1 MSMDRNSEERRM
13 DGLTDEEQRT
23 RAVESVE
30 GQAEGAYR
38 RRRRSERYQYEREEA
53 SGDEQLTDEPAR
65 QPEVYQGRNA
75 ARRTVQT
82 SYASQQAH
90 PGQSV
95 PRPNALNRAAQG
107 QPAVGQGGRRGQAV
121 RRPVNAPGFSQRPP
135 VNSRPEP
142 EGMARVRRPIPMGE
156 EELVPARGRE
166 AERQQDKGALVTV
179 VVIIL
184 VLALAVLGFMLIPQ
198 DDSPLGRFKQTV
210 TRQLAGLLGQ
220 ETAPAAEAL
229 DFSAAPVQG
238 VAPIDVAFT
247 LTASKSVTA
256 VRVVDE
262 IGVPLTSASSYAM
275 ENTDANIWMMS
286 LSVDSGYEGLVQ
298 AQVMDQEGQ
307 WLDTGKTVM
316 LEIASLQATEA
327 PTQEPTAEPT
337 LAPTEAPTP
346 EAAPE
351 TTDSVLPVMAAVPT
365 EEPTAVP
372 TEVPTQ
378 EPTAVPTMTPTEA
391 PTAVPTQEPVE
402 TEVPTQAPTSTP
414 TLAPTPVPTAVP
426 VGTPEPTAMPELTV
440 EAGAEANP
448 KLIADTVIYNGTKK
462 VEGYNRALED
472 VLRMPAGS
480 QYTTLPY
487 GVLTFRGDAFRQNAA
502 SGTVNGVNGMELIW
516 SAEASSVKGASD
528 TYYGIGWYG
537 QPAIVK
543 WSKEIR
549 ENSNISEEKRNV
561 SALKEVIVAG
571 LDGRIYFL
579 DLEDGQ
585 PTRDPI
591 NVGYPMKGSPSIHSL
606 CYPMMTVGQYA
617 RKMASGTGKIGLRF
631 YNLMNQKQV
640 YMIDGLDGDA
650 ERPYYSVGA
659 FDSSALVDRN
669 TDTMVTIG
677 TNGMLYVTKL
687 NSKLQ
692 SGEFDLTMDPE
703 SVVMKSRTKNQKN
716 SYTAVESSLAMYGSY
731 VYYADMDGIL
741 RCVDTSTMTTLWA
754 VDTGDAVQ
762 AAIALDMTQDGQLWL
777 YTGNTLQNRKKGDAV
792 IRRFNALTGEESWAL
807 EVGVTT
813 TKNRIS
819 GVMASPVIGQNS
831 LENLVYF
838 TVTGLSKAGTENLLG
853 EADKAAAAV
862 LLAMDKSTGEIVWKQ
877 ELDSYSY
884 SSPVAVYSD
893 YGEGWIIQATGSGT
907 VTLYNGLTG
916 QMVSS
921 LEVEGTIEA
930 SPAVYRDTLVIGTT
944 GKNTAY
950 IYGIKLTGAE

>member
-1 MSMDRNSEERRM
+1 M
-13 DGLTDEEQRT
+13 
-23 RAVESVE
+23 
-30 GQAEGAYR
+30 
-38 RRRRSERYQYEREEA
+38 
-53 SGDEQLTDEPAR
+53 
-65 QPEVYQGRNA
+65 
-75 ARRTVQT
+75 
-82 SYASQQAH
+82 
-90 PGQSV
+90 
-95 PRPNALNRAAQG
+95 
-107 QPAVGQGGRRGQAV
+107 
-121 RRPVNAPGFSQRPP
+121 
-135 VNSRPEP
+135 
-142 EGMARVRRPIPMGE
+142 
-156 EELVPARGRE
+156 
-166 AERQQDKGALVTV
+166 
-179 VVIIL
+179 
-184 VLALAVLGFMLIPQ
+184 
-198 DDSPLGRFKQTV
+198 
-210 TRQLAGLLGQ
+210 
-220 ETAPAAEAL
+220 
-229 DFSAAPVQG
+229 
-238 VAPIDVAFT
+238 
-247 LTASKSVTA
+247 
-256 VRVVDE
+256 
-262 IGVPLTSASSYAM
+262 
-275 ENTDANIWMMS
+275 
-286 LSVDSGYEGLVQ
+286 
-298 AQVMDQEGQ
+298 
-307 WLDTGKTVM
+307 
-316 LEIASLQATEA
+316 
-327 PTQEPTAEPT
+327 
-337 LAPTEAPTP
+337 
-346 EAAPE
+346 
-351 TTDSVLPVMAAVPT
+351 
-365 EEPTAVP
+365 
-372 TEVPTQ
+372 
-378 EPTAVPTMTPTEA
+378 
-391 PTAVPTQEPVE
+391 
-402 TEVPTQAPTSTP
+402 
-414 TLAPTPVPTAVP
+414 
-426 VGTPEPTAMPELTV
+426 
-440 EAGAEANP
+440 
-448 KLIADTVIYNGTKK
+448 
-462 VEGYNRALED
+462 
-472 VLRMPAGS
+472 
-480 QYTTLPY
+480 
-487 GVLTFRGDAFRQNAA
+487 
-502 SGTVNGVNGMELIW
+502 
-516 SAEASSVKGASD
+516 
-528 TYYGIGWYG
+528 
-537 QPAIVK
+537 
-543 WSKEIR
+543 
-549 ENSNISEEKRNV
+549 

-792 IRRFNALTGEESWAL
+792 IRRFNALTGEESWAF

>member
-23 RAVESVE
+23 RAVTSVE
-30 GQAEGAYR
+30 GQAEGTYR
-38 RRRRSERYQYEREEA
+38 RRRRSERYQYEQEGEA
-53 SGDEQLTDEPAR
+53 PADVQPVDEPAR
-65 QPEVYQGRNA
+65 QPDAYQGRNA

-82 SYASQQAH
+82 SYASQQAR

-107 QPAVGQGGRRGQAV
+107 NQMAAGQGGRRGQEV

-135 VNSRPEP
+135 VNSRQEP
-142 EGMARVRRPIPMGE
+142 DGMGRARRPIPMGE

-166 AERQQDKGALVTV
+166 PERQQDKGALMTV
-179 VVIIL
+179 VIIIL
-184 VLALAVLGFMLIPQ
+184 VLAVAVLGFMLIPQ
-198 DDSPLGRFKQTV
+198 DDSPLGQFKQTV

-262 IGVPLTSASSYAM
+262 IGVPLTSAGSYAM

-316 LEIASLQATEA
+316 LEIASIQATEA

-337 LAPTEAPTP
+337 LAPTETP
-346 EAAPE
+346 EPLMEQE
-351 TTDSVLPVMAAVPT
+351 TSEPVLPAMAEVTT
-365 EEPTAVP
+365 EEPTQAP
-372 TEVPTQ
+372 TEVPT
-378 EPTAVPTMTPTEA
+378 AVPTEA
-391 PTAVPTQEPVE
+391 PTAVPTAEP
-402 TEVPTQAPTSTP
+402 TEAPTAVPTQAPTSTP
-414 TLAPTPVPTAVP
+414 TLAPTAVPTAVP

-440 EAGAEANP
+440 EAGAKADP

-549 ENSNISEEKRNV
+549 EHSNITEEKRNV

-617 RKMASGTGKIGLRF
+617 RKMANGTGKIGLRF
-631 YNLMNQKQV
+631 YNLMDQKQV
-640 YMIDGLDGDA
+640 YMIDGLDGNA
-650 ERPYYSVGA
+650 ERPYYGVGA

-692 SGEFDLTMDPE
+692 SGEFNLTMNPE
-703 SVVMKSRTKNQKN
+703 SVVMKSRTKNQKS
-716 SYTAVESSLAMYGSY
+716 SYTAVESSLAMYGGY
-731 VYYADMDGIL
+731 AYYADMDGIL

-762 AAIALDMTQDGQLWL
+762 AAIALDMTADGQLWL
-777 YTGNTLQNRKKGDAV
+777 YTGNTLQNRKKGSAV
-792 IRRFNALTGEESWAL
+792 IRRFNALTGEESWAF
-807 EVGVTT
+807 EVGVATA
-813 TKNRIS
+813 KKRIS

-838 TVTGLSKAGTENLLG
+838 TVTGLSKAGTESLLG

-862 LLAMDKSTGEIVWKQ
+862 LLAMDKSTGEVVWQQ

-893 YGEGWIIQATGSGT
+893 YGEGWIIQATGNGT
-907 VTLYNGLTG
+907 ITLYNGLTG
-916 QMVSS
+916 QVVSS

>member
-1 MSMDRNSEERRM
+1 MDS
-13 DGLTDEEQRT
+13 LTNGEQQT
-23 RAVESVE
+23 RAVASVE
-30 GQAEGAYR
+30 GQAEGTYR
-38 RRRRSERYQYEREEA
+38 RRRRSERHQYEQEA
-53 SGDEQLTDEPAR
+53 ETPAYEAPADEPAP
-65 QPEVYQGRNA
+65 QPDAYQGRNA

-82 SYASQQAH
+82 SYASQQARS
-90 PGQSV
+90 GQSV
-95 PRPNALNRAAQG
+95 PRPAALNRAAQG
-107 QPAVGQGGRRGQAV
+107 QQGVAPQGGRRGQEV

-135 VNSRPEP
+135 VNSRQESD
-142 EGMARVRRPIPMGE
+142 GMGRARRPVPMGD

-166 AERQQDKGALVTV
+166 TERQQDKGALMTV
-179 VVIIL
+179 VIIIL
-184 VLALAVLGFMLIPQ
+184 VLAVAVLGFMLIPQ
-198 DDSPLGRFKQTV
+198 DDSPLGRFKQNV
-210 TRQLAGLLGQ
+210 TQQLAGLLGQ
-220 ETAPAAEAL
+220 ETTPPVEAL

-262 IGVPLTSASSYAM
+262 DGVPLTSANGYAM
-275 ENTDANIWMMS
+275 ENTDANIWMLS

-298 AQVMDQEGQ
+298 AQVMDQDGQ

-316 LEIASLQATEA
+316 LEIASIQVTEA

-337 LAPTEAPTP
+337 LEPTETPAPAMEP
-346 EAAPE
+346 EA
-351 TTDSVLPVMAAVPT
+351 TDPALPVMAAVTT

-372 TEVPTQ
+372 TQVPTA
-378 EPTAVPTMTPTEA
+378 EPTEA
-391 PTAVPTQEPVE
+391 PTAVPTQESVV
-402 TEVPTQAPTSTP
+402 TEAPTQAPTSTP
-414 TLAPTPVPTAVP
+414 TLAPTAVPTAVPEEP
-426 VGTPEPTAMPELTV
+426 VGTPEPTAMPTLTV
-440 EAGAEANP
+440 EASAKADP
-448 KLIADTVIYNGTKK
+448 KLIANTVIYEGTKK
-462 VEGYNRALED
+462 VEAYNRALED
-472 VLRMPAGS
+472 VVRMPAGS

-502 SGTVNGVNGMELIW
+502 SGTVNGVTGMELVW

-549 ENSNISEEKRNV
+549 EHSNINEEKRNV

-571 LDGRIYFL
+571 LDGKIYFL

-591 NVGYPMKGSPSIHSL
+591 DVGYPMKGSPSIHSL
-606 CYPMMTVGQYA
+606 CYPVMTVGQYA
-617 RKMASGTGKIGLRF
+617 RKMANGTGKIGLRF
-631 YNLMNQKQV
+631 YNLMDQKQV
-640 YMIDGLDGDA
+640 YMIDGLDGNA

-692 SGEFDLTMDPE
+692 SEEFKLTIDPE

-716 SYTAVESSLAMYGSY
+716 SYTAVESSLAMYGNY
-731 VYYADMDGIL
+731 AFYADMDGIL

-754 VDTGDAVQ
+754 VDTDDAVQ
-762 AAIALDMTQDGQLWL
+762 AAIALDMTADGQLWL
-777 YTGNTLQNRKKGDAV
+777 YTGNTLQNRSKGNAA
-792 IRRFNALTGEESWAL
+792 IRRFNALTGEESWNF
-807 EVGVTT
+807 EVGVTK

-838 TVTGLSKAGTENLLG
+838 TVTGLSKAGTTSLLG
-853 EADKAAAAV
+853 EADKAAAAM
-862 LLAMDKSTGEIVWKQ
+862 LLAMDKTTGEIVWQQ

-893 YGEGWIIQATGSGT
+893 YGEGWIIQASGNGRI
-907 VTLYNGLTG
+907 TLYDGLTG
-916 QMVSS
+916 HVVSS

-950 IYGIKLTGAE
+950 IYGINLTGAE